1 MYVISGVKIAKV
13 DTFSVTSEV
22 LVQRKFYLFHIEL
35 PQTLA
40 CDQRRGL
47 LIAFPNE
54 KKDNIS

>member
-22 LVQRKFYLFHIEL
+22 LVQRKFYLFHIGL
-35 PQTLA
+35 PRTLA
-40 CDQRRGL
+40 CDQRCGL